1 MANDSGEHTS
11 SAYPIRSEVQTLR
24 ALWQEQPQVVDGEEV
39 IQVSN
44 ATRRIAGAYE
54 RFRNTLE
61 PEEEDIL
68 RRSAIARILE
78 RRLNQNR
85 SSGLVAVALIQELIR
100 ANYIQPPSRRLVEGV
115 AQDIERARFILQRL
129 ESSYH
134 EWFESVVAVSLDR
147 RLHRHGRQTHLVELM
162 YHDTYRRT
170 SWFDNLVED
179 EARPAQLYIAC
190 YRVLFAADDAEVT
203 YAYFTK
209 QFPAWENPQAEERDL
224 THLAVRLP
232 AFYATARHLAEH
244 PARHRLMRLLRPASV
259 PYRILSD
266 VLHTPSS
273 DAWQSVASLEN
284 AARQAV
290 ADRSASI
297 RRRMRRRT
305 WHSIL
310 FLFLT
315 KTILTG
321 LLEYPYEL
329 FILRQVHWG
338 ALGINILFHP
348 SLLLTASIFTRLPPA
363 SNTERIVDQ
372 IRKIVTGDG
381 ELPTLILSPTR
392 HFGPITWSGFALL
405 YTLLFLGIFWGLFTA
420 LDLLDFSLVAMFLFI
435 VFLGLVMFL
444 SFRVRRAVDD
454 LRLELAHE
462 GFLSTLFS
470 FIGLPVLE
478 FGRWLARNIQQVNV
492 LLFFMD
498 RVLEAPFKL
507 LIDIIEDWFAFVRDR
522 KEEIV

>member
-1 MANDSGEHTS
+1 MAIAMRE
-11 SAYPIRSEVQTLR
+11 AVEQLR
-24 ALWQEQPQVVDGEEV
+24 QLWQTPHAAAAEDVIEV
-39 IQVSN
+39 SA

-68 RRSAIARILE
+68 RRSAIVRILE
-78 RRLNQNR
+78 RRLKQNR
-85 SSGLVAVALIQELIR
+85 STNLVAVALIQELIR
-100 ANYIQPPSRRLVEGV
+100 ANYIQAPSRRLAIPV
-115 AQDIERARFILQRL
+115 AQDIDRARHILARL
-129 ESSYH
+129 EPSYH
-134 EWFESVVAVSLDR
+134 EWFLSLVAVSLDQ
-147 RLHRHGRQTHLVELM
+147 RLHLHSRQTQLVELM
-162 YHDTYRRT
+162 YHDTYQRV
-170 SWFDNLVED
+170 SWFGDLVE
-179 EARPAQLYIAC
+179 EEQRPSQLYIAC
-190 YRVLFAADDAEVT
+190 YRVLFAADDPEIIYT
-203 YAYFTK
+203 YFTK
-209 QFPAWENPQAEERDL
+209 QFPAWENPHASEADVTQ
-224 THLAVRLP
+224 LAIHLP
-232 AFYATARHLAEH
+232 AFYATARHLVEH

-266 VLHTPSS
+266 LHHEPTNDIWAS
-273 DAWQSVASLEN
+273 QSALEN
-284 AARQAV
+284 ATRKAV
-290 ADRSASI
+290 ADRSLSI

-329 FILRQVHWG
+329 LILRQVHWG

-348 SLLLTASIFTRLPPA
+348 ALLLTASVFTRLPGPT
-363 SNTERIVDQ
+363 NTERIADHVH
-372 IRKIVTGDG
+372 RIVTGEG
-381 ELPTLILSPTR
+381 ELPTLVLSPTR
-392 HFGPITWSGFALL
+392 HFGPVTWSGFALL
-405 YTLLFLGIFWGLFTA
+405 YTLLFLSIFWGLFSL
-420 LDLLDFSLVAMFLFI
+420 LDLLGFSLVATFLFI

-454 LRLELAHE
+454 LRLEPERE

-478 FGRWLARNIQQVNV
+478 FGRWLARNIQQINV
-492 LLFFMD
+492 FLFFMD

-507 LIDIIEDWFAFVRDR
+507 LIDVIEDWFAFVRDR

>member
-1 MANDSGEHTS
+1 MAIPVREAVEQLRQLWQPPQAGAGEDVIEVS
-11 SAYPIRSEVQTLR
+11 SA
-24 ALWQEQPQVVDGEEV
+24 
-39 IQVSN
+39 
-44 ATRRIAGAYE
+44 TRKIAGAYE

-78 RRLNQNR
+78 RRLKQNR
-85 SSGLVAVALIQELIR
+85 STNLVAVALIQELIR
-100 ANYIQPPSRRLVEGV
+100 ANYIHAPSRQIVIPV
-115 AQDIERARFILQRL
+115 AQDIDRARFIQARL
-129 ESSYH
+129 EPSYH
-134 EWFESVVAVSLDR
+134 DWFVSLVAVSLDR
-147 RLHRHGRQTHLVELM
+147 RLHLHSRQTQLVELM
-162 YHDTYRRT
+162 YHDSYQRA
-170 SWFDNLVED
+170 SWFGDLVE
-179 EARPAQLYIAC
+179 EEQRPSQLYIAC
-190 YRVLFAADDAEVT
+190 YRVLFAADDAEVIYT
-203 YAYFTK
+203 YFMK
-209 QFPAWENPQAEERDL
+209 QFPAWENPSATEADL
-224 THLAVRLP
+224 THLAVHLP
-232 AFYATARHLAEH
+232 AFYATARHLVEH
-244 PARHRLMRLLRPASV
+244 PARHRLMRLLRPVSA

-266 VLHTPSS
+266 VLHHPAGEVWESEAAL
-273 DAWQSVASLEN
+273 DN
-284 AARQAV
+284 AVRQAV

-348 SLLLTASIFTRLPPA
+348 ALLFVTSAFTRMPP
-363 SNTERIVDQ
+363 STNTERITDQ
-372 IRKIVTGDG
+372 VRRIVTGEG
-381 ELPTLILSPTR
+381 ELPTLVLSPTR
-392 HFGPITWSGFALL
+392 HFGPLTWSGFAVL
-405 YTLLFLGIFWGLFTA
+405 YTLLFLGIFWSLFTL

-435 VFLGLVMFL
+435 IFLGLVMFL

-454 LRLELAHE
+454 LRLEPERE
-462 GFLSTLFS
+462 GFIATLFS

-478 FGRWLARNIQQVNV
+478 FGRWLARNIQQLNV
-492 LLFFMD
+492 FLFFMD